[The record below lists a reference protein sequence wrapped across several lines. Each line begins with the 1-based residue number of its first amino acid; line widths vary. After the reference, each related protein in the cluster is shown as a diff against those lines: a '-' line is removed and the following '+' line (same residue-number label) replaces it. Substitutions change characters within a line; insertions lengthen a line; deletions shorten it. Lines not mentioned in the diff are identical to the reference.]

1 MVEYPE
7 TKMQKPNQKFRFG
20 KILIALL
27 FVVVGLTSQTNAATS
42 TLSECPDSAKAILD
56 AGYSQN
62 LPQPSNQVL
71 FRNVYGEIISKSA
84 CRSYCESKG
93 GVFTE
98 SGWYI
103 YCNQT
108 GKVGDSLASECPD
121 SVKADFDKGI
131 AENLPQPNNQVL
143 FKDIYG
149 EKFDAIACKSYC
161 QNRGG
166 IFTEEGWYLY
176 CNKGSSQEV
185 SGSGK
190 SVGADAD
197 PTAQTIAT
205 ANAAAATAA
214 GKTAASKTAGSGSA
228 TGATTGSATSGDSD
242 TDSAAT
248 GEVIPPADNR
258 YFEVKVQTPFSAA
271 PVGSN
276 TGADELKVKWEKDG
290 YKPCDKG
297 EVDNKTCDY
306 HCIYPSNGRILCEN
320 LSSGEAWRY
329 YPSTDGK
336 TGRWSQVIRGSDGI
350 DILTTYTTLI
360 YRWLAGFIGIAA
372 VLLIVIG
379 GIMISSAGANQ
390 EGMDHGKK
398 LITSALAGLAL
409 LFVSSLILYTVNP
422 DFFSQTKGVAEF
434 EKEATVTS
442 TITPA
447 AAAKVAGTYTH
458 AEAMINLNSGYSVTS
473 TIGAIGV
480 GTDRNTSKTTLE
492 GIKIDAMNGINALI
506 KACNGSSWSITGAS
520 ELTGHEANSTHYAGQ
535 AIDLQM
541 PNTQLANCMG
551 KYTTSTGLTE
561 KGQAF
566 SRLTVNGYKY
576 WILNEGDHY
585 HIEVNTSNAT

>member
-1 MVEYPE
+1 
-7 TKMQKPNQKFRFG
+7 MQKLNQKFRFG
-20 KILIALL
+20 KILLALL
-27 FVVVGLTSQTNAATS
+27 FVVVGFTFQANAA
-42 TLSECPDSAKAILD
+42 SECSAGIKANFDEGIKGDIHGYLTQNTYGLFSISD
-56 AGYSQN
+56 A
-62 LPQPSNQVL
+62 
-71 FRNVYGEIISKSA
+71 EKAA
-84 CRSYCESKG
+84 CKTYCESKG
-93 GVFTE
+93 GK
-98 SGWYI
+98 Y
-103 YCNQT
+103 
-108 GKVGDSLASECPD
+108 SE
-121 SVKADFDKGI
+121 V
-131 AENLPQPNNQVL
+131 
-143 FKDIYG
+143 
-149 EKFDAIACKSYC
+149 
-161 QNRGG
+161 
-166 IFTEEGWYLY
+166 GWYLY
-176 CNKGSSQEV
+176 CNRVVVEGAA
-185 SGSGK
+185 SGK
-190 SVGADAD
+190 AAGADAD

-214 GKTAASKTAGSGSA
+214 GKTAASETAGSGSA
-228 TGATTGSATSGDSD
+228 TGTTTGSGASGSATEDS
-242 TDSAAT
+242 SNAAAT

-276 TGADELKVKWEKDG
+276 TGADELKLKWKTDG
-290 YKPCDKG
+290 YISCDKG

-390 EGMDHGKK
+390 EGMESGKK
-398 LITSALAGLAL
+398 LITSALAGLVL

-442 TITPA
+442 TTTPA
-447 AAAKVAGTYTH
+447 TAAKVAGTYTH
-458 AEAMINLNSGYSVTS
+458 AEAMTNLNSGYSVTS
-473 TIGAIGV
+473 TIGEIGV

-541 PNTQLANCMG
+541 PNTQLSNCMG
-551 KYTTSTGLTE
+551 KYTTSTGLTKE
-561 KGQAF
+561 GQAF
-566 SRLTVNGYKY
+566 SKLTVNGYKY
-576 WILNEGDHY
+576 WILNEGNHY
-585 HIEVNTSNAT
+585 HIEVNTSNAA